1 MSIRSFLSTLCLL
14 VVSIQFV
21 IATQSVKADAPAGIP
36 GVDELIEAGIQEK
49 KIPGAVVLIGTK
61 DQILHRKAYGAR
73 QILPTEEPNVMETI
87 YDLASLTKP
96 VATATSVMLLMEQ
109 GKIDINAPV
118 TNYLPEFTSHGKDK
132 ITVHHLLT
140 HTSGLIADNHI
151 RDYQQGREEAW
162 KRICALK
169 LVAPPEEKFIYSDV
183 GFITLG
189 ILVER
194 VSGTPLNEFVQ
205 QNLFAPLKMADSAYQ
220 PDPSLVG
227 RIAPQNQE
235 KDRWIRGTVHDPR
248 ASLMGGVAGHAGTFA
263 TADDLSRYARMI
275 LNNGSLDGVQIL
287 APTTVAAM
295 AKSHPVP
302 GNGVRTWGWDRK
314 TGYSGNR
321 GQGMSEMA
329 MGHGGFTG
337 TGLWIDPE
345 LDLYVIV
352 LSNRL
357 HPEGKGAVNKII
369 GKIGTAAVNSV
380 KQSKVSA
387 K

>member
-1 MSIRSFLSTLCLL
+1 MAIRLFLKTICLL
-14 VVSIQFV
+14 VFT
-21 IATQSVKADAPAGIP
+21 TQLALAETPAGIP
-36 GVDELIEAGIQEK
+36 GVDELIQAGIQDK

-73 QILPTEEPNVMETI
+73 QILPTEEPNTIETI

-96 VATATSVMLLMEQ
+96 VATATSVMLLMER

-118 TNYLPEFTSHGKDK
+118 CHYLPEFTSHGKDK
-132 ITVHHLLT
+132 ITIHHLLT

-151 RDYQQGREEAW
+151 RDYQQGKEEAW
-162 KRICALK
+162 KRICDLK

-189 ILVER
+189 VLVER
-194 VSGTPLNEFVQ
+194 VSGIPLNEFVQ
-205 QNLFAPLKMADSAYQ
+205 QNIFNPLKMVDSSYQ
-220 PDPSLVG
+220 PDASLIG

-235 KDRWIRGTVHDPR
+235 NNRWIRGTVHDPR

-275 LNNGSLDGVQIL
+275 LNNGSLDGVQVL
-287 APTTVAAM
+287 APATLAAM
-295 AKSHPVP
+295 EKSHSIP
-302 GNGVRTWGWDRK
+302 GNGLRTWGWDRK

-321 GQGMSEMA
+321 GQGMSDMA

-369 GKIGTAAVNSV
+369 GEIGTAAVNAV
-380 KQSKVSA
+380 KQNKTA
-387 K
+387 AQ

>member
-1 MSIRSFLSTLCLL
+1 MAIRLFLKTICLL
-14 VVSIQFV
+14 VFT
-21 IATQSVKADAPAGIP
+21 TQLALAETPAGIP
-36 GVDELIEAGIQEK
+36 GVDELIQAGIQDK

-73 QILPTEEPNVMETI
+73 QILPTEEPNTIETI

-96 VATATSVMLLMEQ
+96 VATATSVMLLMER

-118 TNYLPEFTSHGKDK
+118 CHYLPEFTSHGKDK
-132 ITVHHLLT
+132 ITIHHLLT

-151 RDYQQGREEAW
+151 RDYQQGKEEAW
-162 KRICALK
+162 KRICDLK
-169 LVAPPEEKFIYSDV
+169 PVAPPEEKFIYSDV

-189 ILVER
+189 VLVER
-194 VSGTPLNEFVQ
+194 VSGIPLNEFVQ
-205 QNLFAPLKMADSAYQ
+205 QNIFNPLKMVDSSYQ
-220 PDPSLVG
+220 PDASLIG

-235 KDRWIRGTVHDPR
+235 NNRWIRGTVHDPR

-275 LNNGSLDGVQIL
+275 LNNGSLDGVQVL
-287 APTTVAAM
+287 APATVAAM
-295 AKSHPVP
+295 EKSHSVP
-302 GNGVRTWGWDRK
+302 GNGLRTWGWDRK

-321 GQGMSEMA
+321 GQGMSDMA

-369 GKIGTAAVNSV
+369 GEIGTAAVNAV
-380 KQSKVSA
+380 KQNKTA
-387 K
+387 AQ